1 MDLRYYFCE
10 NSNANLVD
18 FLKSKKIKYKDTGV
32 ATGSPLIVFNI
43 RSSDKNYEETLNSLR
58 ELGVREPLLFAEYSS
73 SEYDNAKL
81 LVMRPK
87 KQKIEITSEDAY
99 RYSCRWVNPF
109 GEIVVRHEEQ
119 IGPLAIAKEPP
130 TSSTTAFWCE
140 DTGFSVI
147 FANRQ
152 IVDLVAQNE
161 LTGISFSDVFL
172 RNGKRSE
179 NLFQMTSPYV
189 LSRSCIGTG
198 HGEIV
203 EKCPHC
209 GAEQYFIGEAHQ
221 LHLDFSKIPI
231 QADFYMTEPIFGQ
244 GDPYSMYLISQRF
257 YQLLKRAKLSNNV
270 TFKPV
275 AEIT

>member
-99 RYSCRWVNPF
+99 RYSCRWSIPLVKSWSDTKNKSAHWPLLKNPLPVRLLHF
-109 GEIVVRHEEQ
+109 G
-119 IGPLAIAKEPP
+119 A
-130 TSSTTAFWCE
+130 
-140 DTGFSVI
+140 
-147 FANRQ
+147 
-152 IVDLVAQNE
+152 
-161 LTGISFSDVFL
+161 
-172 RNGKRSE
+172 
-179 NLFQMTSPYV
+179 
-189 LSRSCIGTG
+189 
-198 HGEIV
+198 
-203 EKCPHC
+203 
-209 GAEQYFIGEAHQ
+209 
-221 LHLDFSKIPI
+221 KIPV
-231 QADFYMTEPIFGQ
+231 FP
-244 GDPYSMYLISQRF
+244 
-257 YQLLKRAKLSNNV
+257 
-270 TFKPV
+270 
-275 AEIT
+275 